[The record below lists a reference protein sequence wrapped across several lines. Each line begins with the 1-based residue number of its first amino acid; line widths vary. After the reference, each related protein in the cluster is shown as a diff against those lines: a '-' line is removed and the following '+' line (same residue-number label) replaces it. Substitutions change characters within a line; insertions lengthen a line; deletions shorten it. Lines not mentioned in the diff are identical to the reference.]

1 MTHTDRSPTSFRKHA
16 GALGLGLLIAL
27 LAACTSSP
35 QGGFEPPAPT
45 SPSGDGVL
53 LTQYDACIG
62 PCSSEPPTTWRTR
75 QYMVYKPRQFGAGA
89 KLDLANPTRKVVQ
102 DPGPYA
108 GWDYLALNEEQ
119 DLEHEFYLR
128 RPAKVGIAL
137 YGSLPSWMPT
147 QGWVKEGSFTSV
159 PYYSDTGTQRV
170 DVYVK
175 TLPAGWVRLPRFG
188 NVAPAILLAEA
199 DGTPSRPPA
208 YPQGQAEPVPNQKC
222 PAWVHDSYRVKSPDG
237 QWRDG
242 WHPPIDPTYW
252 CYFDHEHGSRPLPEI
267 QKLIDQAASAL
278 NLGYGYVADQ
288 ANKTAFC
295 TSCHAPLSEYREGN
309 KAFSFYWE
317 GNAWWVNFHQATA
330 HDNIAV
336 NEHHSWGVTIA
347 DANSRL
353 LADVHLMADTG
364 YAESAHDNIKI
375 IHPKAK
381 PQQNPRDR
389 FGAHRGLP
397 FTDQQGYGPFAAIGF
412 NTLITSGNRSYI
424 TVDWIRR
431 CAPAPLIRNPFNPSD
446 PNLYH
451 TCASMPE
458 VGGLGL
464 DRWFNIPGGDEGR
477 GFCVVYNR
485 QVDLTDGQI
494 DGYGYTDP
502 LALELRRPTDPDAV
516 RQYVRPDLPGG
527 RICQITELR
536 FTGDG
541 FDLRYYG
548 VAANQ
553 NNSVYP
559 YYEDAVRLGR
569 KTGIT
574 N

>member
-1 MTHTDRSPTSFRKHA
+1 MTRVNRPSAAWKRA
-16 GALGLGLLIAL
+16 GSLGLGLLIAL
-27 LAACTSSP
+27 LAACNTAP
-35 QGGFEPPAPT
+35 QGGSTNPPTKPPA
-45 SPSGDGVL
+45 GDGVL
-53 LTQYDACIG
+53 ITQYDACIG
-62 PCSSEPPTTWRTR
+62 PCEGEPPTTWRSR
-75 QYMVYKPRQFGAGA
+75 QNMIYKPRQFRGGA
-89 KLDLANPTRKVVQ
+89 KLDLANPSRKVVQ

-119 DLEHEFYLR
+119 DLETEFYLR
-128 RPAKVGIAL
+128 RDAKVGIAL
-137 YGSLPSWMPT
+137 YGSLPSWMQA
-147 QGWVKEGSFTSV
+147 QGWVKEGSFTSS
-159 PYYSDTGTQRV
+159 PYYQDSGSQRV

-175 TLPAGWVRLPRFG
+175 VLPAGLHRFGKFG
-188 NVAPAILLAEA
+188 NVAPAFLLAEA
-199 DGTPSRPPA
+199 DGTPSKPPA
-208 YPQGQAEPVPNQKC
+208 YPQGYQEPIPNQKC
-222 PAWVHDSYRVKSPDG
+222 PAWVHDAYRVKDPDG

-242 WHPPIDPTYW
+242 WHPPIDPVYW
-252 CYFDHEHGSRPLPEI
+252 CYFDHEHGSKPLPEI
-267 QKLIDQAASAL
+267 QKLIDEAAAAL
-278 NLGYGYVADQ
+278 DLGYGYVADK

-295 TSCHAPLSEYREGN
+295 TSCHEPLEEYREAN
-309 KAFSFYWE
+309 KNYSFYWE
-317 GNAWWVNFHQATA
+317 GNAWMVNFHQATA

-347 DANSRL
+347 DQNARL
-353 LADVHLMADTG
+353 LADVHLMANTG

-381 PQQNPRDR
+381 PQQDPRNR

-397 FTDQQGYGPFAAIGF
+397 FTNQQGYGPYAAVDF
-412 NTLITSGNRSYI
+412 NTLLTSGNRSYI

-431 CAPAPLIRNPFNPSD
+431 CAPQPTTRNPFESDD
-446 PNLYH
+446 PNLYY

-458 VGGLGL
+458 VGGLGI

-485 QVDLTDGQI
+485 EVDLTDGVI

-502 LALELRRPTDPDAV
+502 LGLELRKPSDPDAV
-516 RQYVRPDLPGG
+516 RQFVRPDLPGG
-527 RICQITELR
+527 KICQITELR
-536 FTGDG
+536 FVGDG

-553 NNSVYP
+553 NNSAYP
-559 YYEDAVRLGR
+559 YYEDAIKLGR
-569 KTGIT
+569 STGII

>member
-89 KLDLANPTRKVVQ
+89 KLDLANPSRKVVQ

-336 NEHHSWGVTIA
+336 NEHHSWSVTIA

-364 YAESAHDNIKI
+364 YAESAHDDIKI

-397 FTDQQGYGPFAAIGF
+397 FTDQQGYGPFAAVNF
-412 NTLITSGNRSYI
+412 TTLLTSGNRSYI

-431 CAPAPLIRNPFNPSD
+431 CAPAPLIRNPFDSSD
-446 PNLYH
+446 PNRYH